1 MKRRN
6 PTREEDLAVEGYA
19 KFHGKESEKVVT
31 DRIQWPPPDELE
43 WEYGPFSKLPKWV
56 SALGELL
63 WFSYEKEDPETGEL
77 AEEEV
82 YEFKKPYP
90 LLCSDFQSKCE
101 GEESLFVVGGNYKLD
116 YEEGLICG
124 NLIRISYLSVK
135 SFDDFTPTEYVHRL
149 DADWPIA
156 AQSKDRR
163 QLYIF
168 RANSEFS
175 IERQGNV
182 SAGIA
187 G

>member
-1 MKRRN
+1 MARKN
-6 PTREEDLAVEGYA
+6 QTREEDLAAEGYE

-31 DRIQWPPPDELE
+31 DRIMWPPPDELE
-43 WEYGPFSKLPKWV
+43 WEFGPWPKLPKWV

-63 WFSYEKEDPETGEL
+63 WFSYEKELENGEL
-77 AEEEV
+77 QEEEI
-82 YEFKKPYP
+82 YEFNKPYP

-101 GEESLFVVGGNYKLD
+101 GEESLFVIGGNYKLHQED
-116 YEEGLICG
+116 DLICG
-124 NLIRISYLSVK
+124 NLIRVSYLSVK

-168 RANSEFS
+168 RGESEFS
-175 IERQGNV
+175 IERNGNV

>member
-1 MKRRN
+1 MPKRN
-6 PTREEDLAVEGYA
+6 PTREEELAAEGYA
-19 KFHGKESEKVVT
+19 KFHGKESERVVT

-43 WEYGPFSKLPKWV
+43 WEYVPFPKLPKWV

-63 WFSYEKEDPETGEL
+63 WFSYEKELENGEL
-77 AEEEV
+77 LEEEV

-90 LLCSDFQSKCE
+90 LLCSDFQTKCE
-101 GEESLFVVGGNYKLD
+101 GEENFFIVGGNYKLD
-116 YEEGLICG
+116 SEEDLLCG
-124 NLIRISYLSVK
+124 NVIRVSYLSIK

-149 DADWPIA
+149 DSPWPVA
-156 AQSKDRR
+156 AQSKDRK

-168 RANSEFS
+168 RGESSFS